1 MTAKVFERLASTE
14 TREGELTP
22 TPTKDEGMGLLAV
35 RRLLLLRF
43 WVLDKPRFS
52 AEGMGS

>member
-14 TREGELTP
+14 TRGEGESTP

-35 RRLLLLRF
+35 PKDVGF
-43 WVLDKPRFS
+43 DDEAQKTLDK
-52 AEGMGS
+52 

>member
-35 RRLLLLRF
+35 PKDDGF
-43 WVLDKPRFS
+43 DEE
-52 AEGMGS
+52 A